1 MVPKEGGILIQIGQ
15 KCFGDAPTKRM
26 VPAYSRR
33 HARDVMKRGLTCP
46 TSVSALASI
55 AEEAIPADR

>member
-1 MVPKEGGILIQIGQ
+1 MLIQIGQ